1 MAGCRKR
8 SPSEEP
14 PLSSKHAKAAGGC
27 SYKFETLKREIIAR
41 SIADDWEQARQEW
54 TLEHVYRKD
63 HDAPGT
69 CLCTH
74 YPIIE
79 VCVMAHDNNGKEVNV
94 GNCCVKKFFQ
104 LPSDTIFA
112 AVRRIQQDRDKALN
126 TATIDFAYE
135 HDWISDWDY
144 QFYMDTFRKRKLSE
158 RQHEQRERINA
169 KILDRTSTCKASDE
183 DGDGNLW
190 LLDKMVLD
198 EAHEQ
203 GRISRWEVDF
213 YAGNYGKDCV
223 TMKQLPIKQRIE
235 EKIADKENLGIAWP
249 YDADTVAKALEL
261 QRITQWEADFYI
273 NNMGKAQLSDK
284 QSEVKNRVDGKL
296 SQPPQHSTAY
306 NCMSW
311 PMARAEVDKALA
323 ENCIDSWEHGFY
335 TNTAGKATL
344 SEKQQIIKERIE
356 TKIAKKFRMK
366 AASSTAVP
374 STRRGQHPIVVTPTV
389 SSAAAP
395 HNCMPISGTGF
406 TLSAEQRERIE
417 KNRLA
422 ALERRRLREMHSQA
436 LGTCN

>member
-14 PLSSKHAKAAGGC
+14 PRSSKHAKAAGGC

-41 SIADDWEQARQEW
+41 SIADDWEQARHEW

-79 VCVMAHDNNGKEVNV
+79 VCVMAHDNSGKEVNV

-112 AVRRIQQDRDKALN
+112 AVRRVQQDRDKALN

-135 HDWISDWDY
+135 HEWISDWDY
-144 QFYMDTFRKRKLSE
+144 QFYMDTFRKRKLSQ

-203 GRISRWEVDF
+203 GRISWWEVDF

-223 TMKQLPIKQRIE
+223 RSSYQSNSESKRRLLTKKILSSPGRMMLIQLPR
-235 EKIADKENLGIAWP
+235 LWSYSGS
-249 YDADTVAKALEL
+249 
-261 QRITQWEADFYI
+261 
-273 NNMGKAQLSDK
+273 LSGRPTFT
-284 QSEVKNRVDGKL
+284 STTWVK
-296 SQPPQHSTAY
+296 HS
-306 NCMSW
+306 
-311 PMARAEVDKALA
+311 
-323 ENCIDSWEHGFY
+323 
-335 TNTAGKATL
+335 
-344 SEKQQIIKERIE
+344 
-356 TKIAKKFRMK
+356 
-366 AASSTAVP
+366 
-374 STRRGQHPIVVTPTV
+374 
-389 SSAAAP
+389 
-395 HNCMPISGTGF
+395 
-406 TLSAEQRERIE
+406 
-417 KNRLA
+417 
-422 ALERRRLREMHSQA
+422 
-436 LGTCN
+436 